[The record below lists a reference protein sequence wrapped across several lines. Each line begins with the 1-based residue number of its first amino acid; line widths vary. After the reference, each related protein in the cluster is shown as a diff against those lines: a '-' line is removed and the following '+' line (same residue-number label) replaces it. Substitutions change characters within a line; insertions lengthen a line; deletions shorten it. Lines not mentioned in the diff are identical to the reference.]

1 MLRSPVLK
9 LLALAGLLILLLIPL
24 LQVRMLVEERR
35 ERAREAEYSV
45 AAQWGQSQL
54 LAPPYLIADFPTTTR
69 LADGSFVAQRELR
82 VLLADEA
89 SVDTALLPEMRYRGM
104 FEVPVYTATAKLGAR
119 FAREDVA
126 TFLAAADEDT
136 TVALHVGLSDARGLR
151 AVDRWDVDGRA
162 VRPEAASRELAGL
175 ASIGHAVD
183 RDMLARDFAVAIEM
197 TIAGVRELRV
207 LPLARST
214 RATMA
219 SAWRDPNF
227 LGGYL
232 PATRRI
238 DESGFAATWQVLELN
253 RDYGQAW
260 RFNDVAET
268 TLSSSG
274 FGVELY
280 LPADVYLQNERSGKY
295 GILMVALVFVA
306 LFLFEVIAGA
316 ALHPVQYLL
325 IGLALALFYLLLLA
339 LSEHLGFAPAYVVA
353 ATAAVLLVGMYARAV
368 LGSWQRAI
376 AVAAL
381 QGAAY
386 GTFFVLVRS
395 EDHAL
400 LLGATTLFVA
410 LALVMFLTRKF
421 DWSMGAL
428 RTKDVGR
435 AAPLPDAA

>member
-1 MLRSPVLK
+1 MHENPNASAPRLGPLPK
-9 LLALAGLLILLLIPL
+9 LIFASRWLQLPLYLGLIVAQGVYVVQFLAEKAALN
-24 LQVRMLVEERR
+24 LQLVEMPDRR
-35 ERAREAEYSV
+35 VDVSFKSITLD
-45 AAQWGQSQL
+45 AAL
-54 LAPPYLIADFPTTTR
+54 
-69 LADGSFVAQRELR
+69 QREGR
-82 VLLADEA
+82 
-89 SVDTALLPEMRYRGM
+89 LPTR
-104 FEVPVYTATAKLGAR
+104 
-119 FAREDVA
+119 
-126 TFLAAADEDT
+126 
-136 TVALHVGLSDARGLR
+136 R
-151 AVDRWDVDGRA
+151 A
-162 VRPEAASRELAGL
+162 
-175 ASIGHAVD
+175 IG
-183 RDMLARDFAVAIEM
+183 VAIEM

-207 LPLARST
+207 LPLARNT

-238 DESGFAATWQVLELN
+238 DASGFAATWQVLELN

-339 LSEHLGFAPAYVVA
+339 LHVVCPLLRIA
-353 ATAAVLLVGMYARAV
+353 EDQRWIIELLVGTPLTVLLVALQFRRGDTHASSPVGAVMHRGASVTAASIGTGAAASSSSPPRWPRAPWV
-368 LGSWQRAI
+368 QATS
-376 AVAAL
+376 VAA
-381 QGAAY
+381 
-386 GTFFVLVRS
+386 S
-395 EDHAL
+395 
-400 LLGATTLFVA
+400 ATA
-410 LALVMFLTRKF
+410 SRELAT
-421 DWSMGAL
+421 G
-428 RTKDVGR
+428 
-435 AAPLPDAA
+435 